1 MYSMFECVFM
11 CATLAITIDIFL
23 TPHPHTLTH
32 ACTDDD
38 DVRLSMEMDEKITNA
53 ATFTIMCEDHTLGNM
68 LRMALLESDNVIFSG
83 YKIPHPLEYELLLK
97 VRTVP
102 SSDPGK
108 ELQKSVSN
116 LLQRVA
122 LLDGQFKEQLKSV
135 RGQDGEYL

>member
-1 MYSMFECVFM
+1 MGDVSREEWTMNEPNPSRLFEVPDGM
-11 CATLAITIDIFL
+11 EK
-23 TPHPHTLTH
+23 
-32 ACTDDD
+32 
-38 DVRLSMEMDEKITNA
+38 LSMEMDEKITNA

-68 LRMALLESDNVIFSG
+68 LRMALL
-83 YKIPHPLEYELLLK
+83 ELLLK

>member
-1 MYSMFECVFM
+1 
-11 CATLAITIDIFL
+11 
-23 TPHPHTLTH
+23 
-32 ACTDDD
+32 
-38 DVRLSMEMDEKITNA
+38 MEMDEKITNA